1 MCIIGKATSVVSSI
15 GYMVAMST
23 YSCRRFMMGDFKR
36 HAMIAK
42 HSHILNKSE
51 NATPELFAILYKIMQ
66 TKTANESVY

>member
-1 MCIIGKATSVVSSI
+1 
-15 GYMVAMST
+15 
-23 YSCRRFMMGDFKR
+23 MGDFKR